1 MKVPR
6 RSTFDLFVLTTNCHH
21 RIFPKKRWRVKQTE
35 KIANPSEFENILHS
49 PVKMFPTC
57 SWLLLM
63 FFYLENY
70 SSNRENP
77 FSSSNLLDLGLLI
90 SLKYKAM

>member
-6 RSTFDLFVLTTNCHH
+6 KSTFDLFVLTTNCHH
-21 RIFPKKRWRVKQTE
+21 RIFPKKRRRVKQTE

-70 SSNRENP
+70 SSNKENT
-77 FSSSNLLDLGLLI
+77 FSNLQDLGLLT
-90 SLKYKAM
+90 SLKY